1 MLVDCIARRTI
12 PSGRSRRKLSAYR
25 RSELF
30 DKRRKLMAG
39 WGTFCMTP
47 AEGED
52 RSNRRGTTG

>member
-1 MLVDCIARRTI
+1 MLDGTARYY
-12 PSGRSRRKLSAYR
+12 GGLSRAYR